1 MACSIQMTAKQ
12 FIYHSFFLLGFLFA
26 GEQQVAAQAV
36 QTAINTNDILI
47 GEQVRFEIKIN
58 LANSSYSIDI
68 DIPDSIPHFE
78 IIDQNKY
85 DTTDAAG
92 VYTLRQSILF
102 TSFDSGV
109 WKIPSFPVS
118 ISFPNKATQKF
129 LSDSFL
135 IRVGYSPADST
146 GQLRDIKPVMEVFVI
161 DRQWMYIAAGVLLA
175 LVLAYFIYRYF
186 KTREKKAPPL
196 FNTAQS
202 AYEEAMKA
210 LQKMQKELPSDAAS
224 LKMYYSSLSDVFK
237 KYYSRKTN
245 KNLMSITTGDLL
257 LQLQSQVKDAQVVS
271 GVAEALRC
279 GDAVK
284 FAKYNPPVSQTEQS
298 VLQVKTAIEHLEK
311 KSSF

>member
-1 MACSIQMTAKQ
+1 MSAKH
-12 FIYHSFFLLGFLFA
+12 FLYHRFLLLIFLFV
-26 GEQQVAAQAV
+26 GGQQVSAQAV
-36 QTAINTNDILI
+36 KTAINTNDILI
-47 GEQVRFEIKIN
+47 GEQVKFEIKIN
-58 LANSSYSIDI
+58 LANSSYRIDI
-68 DIPDSIPHFE
+68 DIPDSVPHFD

-92 VYTLRQSILF
+92 VYTLRQSIVF

-161 DRQWMYIAAGVLLA
+161 DRQWIYIAAGLA
-175 LVLAYFIYRYF
+175 LALILAYFIYRYF
-186 KTREKKAPPL
+186 KTRKKKAPPL
-196 FNTAQS
+196 FNASQS
-202 AYEEAMKA
+202 AYDEAMKA
-210 LQKMQKELPSDAAS
+210 LKKMQKEIPSDTPS
-224 LKMYYSSLSDVFK
+224 LKTYYSSLSDVFK

-245 KNLMSITTGDLL
+245 RNLMSITTGDLL
-257 LQLQSQVKDAQVVS
+257 LQLQSHVKDAQVVS

-298 VLQVKTAIEHLEK
+298 VLQIKAAIEQLEK

>member
-1 MACSIQMTAKQ
+1 MTAKQ
-12 FIYHSFFLLGFLFA
+12 FLYHSFLLLAFVLIGY
-26 GEQQVAAQAV
+26 QKVAAQAV
-36 QTAINTNDILI
+36 QTAISTNDILI

-58 LANSSYSIDI
+58 LANSSYKIDI
-68 DIPDSIPHFE
+68 DIPDSIPHFD
-78 IIDQNKY
+78 IINQGKY

-135 IRVGYSPADST
+135 VRVGYSPADST

-175 LVLAYFIYRYF
+175 LILAYFIYRYF
-186 KTREKKAPPL
+186 KTRKKKTPPV
-196 FNTAQS
+196 FNAAQS
-202 AYEEAMKA
+202 AYDEAMKA
-210 LQKMQKELPSDAAS
+210 LQKMQKEPPTDKAS
-224 LKMYYSSLSDVFK
+224 LKIYYGSLSDIFK
-237 KYYSRKTN
+237 KYYSRKAN
-245 KNLMSITTGDLL
+245 SNLMSITTGDLL
-257 LQLQSQVKDAQVVS
+257 LRLQTQVKDAQVVS
-271 GVAEALRC
+271 GAAESLRC

-284 FAKYNPPVSQTEQS
+284 FAKYNPPTTQTEQS
-298 VLQVKTAIEHLEK
+298 VLQIKTAIDFLEK

>member
-1 MACSIQMTAKQ
+1 MACSILMTPKQ
-12 FIYHSFFLLGFLFA
+12 FIYHSFFLLVFLFA
-26 GEQQVAAQAV
+26 RGQQVAAQAV
-36 QTAINTNDILI
+36 QTAISTNDILI
-47 GEQVRFEIKIN
+47 GEQVKFEIKIN
-58 LANSSYSIDI
+58 LVNSSYRIDI
-68 DIPDSIPHFE
+68 EIPDSVPHFE

-135 IRVGYSPADST
+135 VRVGYSPADST
-146 GQLRDIKPVMEVFVI
+146 DQLRDIKPVMEVFVI

-175 LVLAYFIYRYF
+175 LILAYFIYRYF
-186 KTREKKAPPL
+186 KTRKKKAPPL

-202 AYEEAMKA
+202 AYDEAMKA
-210 LQKMQKELPSDAAS
+210 LKKMQKEIPSDTSS
-224 LKMYYSSLSDVFK
+224 LKTYYSSLSDVFK
-237 KYYSRKTN
+237 KYYSRKAN

-257 LQLQSQVKDAQVVS
+257 LQLQLSVKDGQVVS

-284 FAKYNPPVSQTEQS
+284 FAKYNPPISQTEQS
-298 VLQVKTAIEHLEK
+298 VLQIKNAIEHLEK

>member
-1 MACSIQMTAKQ
+1 MTAKQ
-12 FIYHSFFLLGFLFA
+12 FIYHSVLMLALSFA
-26 GEQQVAAQAV
+26 GLSEAHSQAV

-58 LANSSYSIDI
+58 LSNSSYRIDI
-68 DIPDSIPHFE
+68 EIPDSVPHFE

-92 VYTLRQSILF
+92 VYTLRQSIVF

-109 WKIPSFPVS
+109 WKIPAFPVS

-129 LSDSFL
+129 FSDSFL
-135 IRVGYSPADST
+135 VRVGYSPADST

-161 DRQWMYIAAGVLLA
+161 DRQWMYIAAGILLA
-175 LVLAYFIYRYF
+175 LLLAYFIYRYF

-196 FNTAQS
+196 FKESLS
-202 AYEEAMKA
+202 AYDEAMKA
-210 LQKMQKELPSDAAS
+210 LQKMQKEPPADAIS
-224 LKMYYSSLSDVFK
+224 LKTYYTALSDVFK
-237 KYYSRKTN
+237 KYYSRKVN
-245 KNLMSITTGDLL
+245 RNLMSITTGDLL
-257 LQLQSQVKDAQVVS
+257 LLLQGQVKDGQIVS
-271 GVAEALRC
+271 GTAEALRC

-298 VLQVKTAIEHLEK
+298 VLQIKTVIENLEK

>member
-1 MACSIQMTAKQ
+1 MTAKQ
-12 FIYHSFFLLGFLFA
+12 FLYHSFLLLAFVLIGY
-26 GEQQVAAQAV
+26 QKVAAQAV
-36 QTAINTNDILI
+36 QTAISTNDILI

-58 LANSSYSIDI
+58 LANSSYKIEI
-68 DIPDSIPHFE
+68 DIPDSIPHFD
-78 IIDQNKY
+78 IINQGKY

-135 IRVGYSPADST
+135 VRVGYSPADST

-175 LVLAYFIYRYF
+175 LILAYFIYRYF
-186 KTREKKAPPL
+186 KTRKKKIPPV
-196 FNTAQS
+196 FNAAQS
-202 AYEEAMKA
+202 AYDEAMKA
-210 LQKMQKELPSDAAS
+210 LQKMQKEPPTDKAS
-224 LKMYYSSLSDVFK
+224 LKIYYGSLSDIFK
-237 KYYSRKTN
+237 KYYSRKAN
-245 KNLMSITTGDLL
+245 SNLMSITTGDLL
-257 LQLQSQVKDAQVVS
+257 LRLQTQVKDAQVVS
-271 GVAEALRC
+271 GAAESLRC

-284 FAKYNPPVSQTEQS
+284 FAKYNPPTTQTEQS
-298 VLQVKTAIEHLEK
+298 VLQIKTAIDFLEK

>member
-1 MACSIQMTAKQ
+1 MTSKQ
-12 FIYHSFFLLGFLFA
+12 FLYHSFLLLAFVLIGY
-26 GEQQVAAQAV
+26 QKVAAQAV
-36 QTAINTNDILI
+36 QTAISTNDILI

-58 LANSSYSIDI
+58 LANSSYKIEI
-68 DIPDSIPHFE
+68 DIPDSIPHFD
-78 IIDQNKY
+78 IINQGKY

-135 IRVGYSPADST
+135 VRVGYSPADST

-175 LVLAYFIYRYF
+175 LILAYFIYRYF
-186 KTREKKAPPL
+186 KTRKKKTPPV
-196 FNTAQS
+196 FNAAQS
-202 AYEEAMKA
+202 AYDEAMKA
-210 LQKMQKELPSDAAS
+210 LQKMQKEPPTDKAS
-224 LKMYYSSLSDVFK
+224 LKIYYGSLSDIFK
-237 KYYSRKTN
+237 KYYSRKAN
-245 KNLMSITTGDLL
+245 SNLMSITTGDLL
-257 LQLQSQVKDAQVVS
+257 LRLQTQVKDAQVVS
-271 GVAEALRC
+271 GAAESLRC

-284 FAKYNPPVSQTEQS
+284 FAKYNPPTTQTEQS
-298 VLQVKTAIEHLEK
+298 VLQIKTAIDFLEK

>member
-1 MACSIQMTAKQ
+1 MTAKQ
-12 FIYHSFFLLGFLFA
+12 FLYHSFLLLAFVLIGY
-26 GEQQVAAQAV
+26 QKVAAQAV
-36 QTAINTNDILI
+36 QTAISTNDILI

-58 LANSSYSIDI
+58 LSNSSYKIDI
-68 DIPDSIPHFE
+68 DIPDSIPHFD
-78 IIDQNKY
+78 IINQNKY

-135 IRVGYSPADST
+135 VRVGYSPADST

-175 LVLAYFIYRYF
+175 LILAYFIYRYF
-186 KTREKKAPPL
+186 KTRKKKIPPV
-196 FNTAQS
+196 FNAAQS
-202 AYEEAMKA
+202 AYDEAMKA
-210 LQKMQKELPSDAAS
+210 LQKMQKEPPTDKAS
-224 LKMYYSSLSDVFK
+224 LKIYYGSLSDIFK
-237 KYYSRKTN
+237 KYYSRKAN
-245 KNLMSITTGDLL
+245 SNLMSITTGDLL
-257 LQLQSQVKDAQVVS
+257 LRLQTQVKDAQVVS
-271 GVAEALRC
+271 GAAESLRC

-284 FAKYNPPVSQTEQS
+284 FAKYNPPTTQTEQS
-298 VLQVKTAIEHLEK
+298 VLQIKTAIDFLEK

>member
-1 MACSIQMTAKQ
+1 MTSKQ
-12 FIYHSFFLLGFLFA
+12 FLYHSFLLLAFVLIGY
-26 GEQQVAAQAV
+26 QKVAAQAV
-36 QTAINTNDILI
+36 QTAISTNDILI

-58 LANSSYSIDI
+58 LANSSYKIDI
-68 DIPDSIPHFE
+68 DIPDSIPHFD
-78 IIDQNKY
+78 IINQGKY

-135 IRVGYSPADST
+135 VRVGYSPADST

-175 LVLAYFIYRYF
+175 LILAYFIYRYF
-186 KTREKKAPPL
+186 KTRKKKTPPV
-196 FNTAQS
+196 FNAAQS
-202 AYEEAMKA
+202 AYDEAMKA
-210 LQKMQKELPSDAAS
+210 LQKMQKEPPTDKAS
-224 LKMYYSSLSDVFK
+224 LKIYYGSLSDIFK
-237 KYYSRKTN
+237 KYYSRKAN
-245 KNLMSITTGDLL
+245 SNLMSITTGDLL
-257 LQLQSQVKDAQVVS
+257 LRLQTQVKDAQVVS
-271 GVAEALRC
+271 GAAESLRC

-284 FAKYNPPVSQTEQS
+284 FAKYNPPTTQTEQS
-298 VLQVKTAIEHLEK
+298 VLQIKTAIDFLEK

>member
-1 MACSIQMTAKQ
+1 MTAKQ
-12 FIYHSFFLLGFLFA
+12 FIYHRFLLFGFLLIA
-26 GEQQVAAQAV
+26 SLQGNAQAV
-36 QTAINTNDILI
+36 KTAISTNDILI
-47 GEQVRFEIKIN
+47 GQQIQYEIKIN
-58 LANSSYSIDI
+58 LANSSYKIDI
-68 DIPDSIPHFE
+68 NLPDSVPHFD
-78 IIDQNKY
+78 IINQEKY

-109 WKIPSFPVS
+109 WQIPSFPVS
-118 ISFPNKATQKF
+118 ISFPGKATQQF

-135 IRVGYSPADST
+135 VRVGYSPADST

-186 KTREKKAPPL
+186 KTRKKKAPPL

-202 AYEEAMKA
+202 AYDEAMKA
-210 LQKMQKELPSDAAS
+210 LQKMQKEPPTDAAS
-224 LKMYYSSLSDVFK
+224 LKAYYLWLSDVFK

-245 KNLMSITTGDLL
+245 NNLMSITTGDLL
-257 LQLQSQVKDAQVVS
+257 LQLQSQAKDPHVVS
-271 GVAEALRC
+271 GAAEALRC

-284 FAKYNPPVSQTEQS
+284 FAKYNPPVSQTAES
-298 VLQVKTAIEHLEK
+298 VLQIKNAIEHLEK